1 MDLNLREIL
10 ATMSKETLID
20 LIIQNAEND
29 YYAIELFLL
38 KSEYAFS
45 EEQLR
50 AMWHYAYNAALMLD
64 KEDDNQGANMLTDC
78 AEMYFEHIK
87 RQKREQLQLEMA
99 RDLVN
104 DLIRA
109 CTEDGIGMRG
119 DSEWLYM
126 DVAKKIVTYYDEK
139 GYKQLINSEILQ
151 N

>member
-45 EEQLR
+45 KEQLR
-50 AMWHYAYNAALMLD
+50 AMWHYVYNAALILD
-64 KEDDNQGANMLTDC
+64 KEDDNQGAYMLADC

-87 RQKREQLQLEMA
+87 RQKSEQLQLEMA
-99 RDLVN
+99 QDLVN
-104 DLIRA
+104 DLTRA